1 MAIGRFRRL
10 ILGTGLTGTDNG
22 DDTLTIDATVTST
35 PSLAA
40 VLAVGHDA
48 NGIEITNGAT
58 PTTAAS
64 LATKAYVDAVAQG
77 LSIKNSCR
85 LATAAAL
92 PAVTLVGSTLVAV
105 SVGVL
110 TIDGQA
116 VALNDRVLVK
126 DQVAGAQNGI
136 YTCTTAGTSLV
147 AFILTRATD
156 SDTSAE
162 IVGGFTF
169 IEEGTVNAAS
179 GFVNTNSG
187 TITVGTTAITY
198 TQFSGAGEITA
209 GAALTKTGNTL
220 DVAVDGSTIEVSGD
234 ALRVK
239 DAGIGVA
246 KLTSAASAA
255 DTVAQADGAGA
266 VSFIARI
273 KSLGKSGSTALT
285 GAVTLTGG
293 ANVTL
298 TQSGNDI
305 AIAAVAGG
313 GGGGGFVASDTIWD
327 AAGDLVVGTGA
338 DAGARL
344 AIGAK
349 GAVLQSSGTT
359 AAWAIPDGWIDDSAN
374 TWTYASASTFTMSG
388 DRTAQFQKGTRLRFT
403 QTTVKYGTVALSS
416 FASSTTTVT
425 IIVNTDYV
433 LANAAISVNSYSQ
446 AASPDGYPSLFAYS
460 STQTGFSGTPTVTA
474 KFAVFGRVCHVFIQV
489 DGTSNNAAWTWSLPV
504 TSLQAEYLACVS
516 YSVAAFASGRA
527 AIGGGSSTVTM
538 GIGAGA
544 DGGYT
549 ASQGKGGYMALTV
562 AF

>member
-1 MAIGRFRRL
+1 MALGRFKRL
-10 ILGTGLTGTDNG
+10 IIGSGLTGTDNG
-22 DDTLTIDATVTST
+22 DDTITVAATATT

-58 PTTAAS
+58 PTTSAS

-220 DVAVDGSTIEVSGD
+220 DVAVDGSTLEVSGD

-239 DAGIGVA
+239 DAGITEA
-246 KLTSAASAA
+246 KLGFTDLTTANASAA
-255 DTVAQADGAGA
+255 AHGLLKKLSGTATDLLNGVGNFVANIN
-266 VSFIARI
+266 SIA
-273 KSLGKSGSTALT
+273 KSGSTALT

-293 ANVTL
+293 TNITL
-298 TQSGNDI
+298 TQSGQDI
-305 AIAAVAGG
+305 SFAATGG
-313 GGGGGFVASDTIWD
+313 GGGAFVSTDAIWD
-327 AAGDLVVGTGA
+327 VKGDVVAATGA
-338 DAGARL
+338 DA
-344 AIGAK
+344 
-349 GAVLQSSGTT
+349 AVRVAVGN
-359 AAWAIPDGWIDDSAN
+359 DGS
-374 TWTYASASTFTMSG
+374 
-388 DRTAQFQKGTRLRFT
+388 
-403 QTTVKYGTVALSS
+403 
-416 FASSTTTVT
+416 
-425 IIVNTDYV
+425 V
-433 LANAAISVNSYSQ
+433 LIA
-446 AASPDGYPSLFAYS
+446 D
-460 STQTGFSGTPTVTA
+460 STQSAGV
-474 KFAVFGRVCHVFIQV
+474 R
-489 DGTSNNAAWTWSLPV
+489 SNWHPSDSLYA
-504 TSLQAEYLACVS
+504 LQNL
-516 YSVAAFASGRA
+516 R
-527 AIGGGSSTVTM
+527 
-538 GIGAGA
+538 
-544 DGGYT
+544 
-549 ASQGKGGYMALTV
+549 
-562 AF
+562 

>member
-1 MAIGRFRRL
+1 MALGRFRRL

-22 DDTLTIDATVTST
+22 DDTLTIAATATT
-35 PSLAA
+35 PSLAT

-116 VALNDRVLVK
+116 VALNDRVLIK

-136 YTCTTAGTSLV
+136 YTCTTAGTSLI

-162 IVGGFTF
+162 IVGEFTF
-169 IEEGTVNAAS
+169 IEEGTANAAS

-220 DVAVDGSTIEVSGD
+220 DVSVDGSTLEVNSD

-239 DAGIGVA
+239 AGGVGANELASTAVTPSTYGDGTHVGQFTVDADGRI
-246 KLTSAASAA
+246 TAASAVSISG
-255 DTVAQADGAGA
+255 VAP
-266 VSFIARI
+266 
-273 KSLGKSGSTALT
+273 GS
-285 GAVTLTGG
+285 
-293 ANVTL
+293 
-298 TQSGNDI
+298 
-305 AIAAVAGG
+305 AAVATD
-313 GGGGGFVASDTIWD
+313 SIWD
-327 AAGDLVVGTGA
+327 AKGDIAAATGA
-338 DAGARL
+338 DA
-344 AIGAK
+344 
-349 GAVLQSSGTT
+349 AVVVPVGT
-359 AAWAIPDGWIDDSAN
+359 APDVLMPDP
-374 TWTYASASTFTMSG
+374 TASAGVAYDSPTTFY
-388 DRTAQFQKGTRLRFT
+388 DYLNLR
-403 QTTVKYGTVALSS
+403 
-416 FASSTTTVT
+416 
-425 IIVNTDYV
+425 
-433 LANAAISVNSYSQ
+433 
-446 AASPDGYPSLFAYS
+446 
-460 STQTGFSGTPTVTA
+460 
-474 KFAVFGRVCHVFIQV
+474 
-489 DGTSNNAAWTWSLPV
+489 
-504 TSLQAEYLACVS
+504 
-516 YSVAAFASGRA
+516 
-527 AIGGGSSTVTM
+527 
-538 GIGAGA
+538 
-544 DGGYT
+544 
-549 ASQGKGGYMALTV
+549 
-562 AF
+562 